1 MDKVAERAGVSAS
14 TVYRYFADRD
24 ELLQAV
30 MASTAEWL
38 HAPRVS
44 TADDIAA
51 MQEQLMADFDTHRAL
66 VRAIVVARVGRGSDW
81 TGRGQRLEIW
91 RYLLQEVTDHLGED
105 DALFGQAVISY
116 LTGGLAWLTMAD
128 ESGLDGAQAG
138 RAVAWAIR
146 ALIADLRARNE
157 EAKRTDAPRPIHT
170 EEGLP

>member
-24 ELLQAV
+24 ALLDAV

-44 TADDIAA
+44 SADDIAA

-66 VRAIVVARVGRGSDW
+66 VRAIVVARVGQPSDW

-91 RYLLQEVTDHLGED
+91 RYLLQEVTEYLGPE

-138 RAVAWAIR
+138 RAAAWAIR
-146 ALIADLRARNE
+146 TLIADLRARNE
-157 EAKRTDAPRPIHT
+157 AARRTDTPDPTQT